1 MGLLEVDCV
10 ELALEKHLYDQ
21 LENII
26 MGTTC
31 QQYAHCE
38 DRSISEASSGA
49 LMASMLKQR
58 SLAQRVIKGGVG
70 PAPMVR
76 KCQVTACEKRNEAGQ
91 ACILKYRK
99 LSGTTWGTGSGYV
112 RNRTGRAGVR
122 EIKRNVGMTS
132 MIVHS
137 YTALLILTRVSPRR

>member
-38 DRSISEASSGA
+38 DRSISEAGSEA

-58 SLAQRVIKGGVG
+58 SLAQRVIEGGMG
-70 PAPMVR
+70 PASVVR
-76 KCQVTACEKRNEAGQ
+76 KCQAIACEKRDEAGQ
-91 ACILKYRK
+91 ACILKYHK
-99 LSGTTWGTGSGYV
+99 LP
-112 RNRTGRAGVR
+112 
-122 EIKRNVGMTS
+122 GM
-132 MIVHS
+132 M
-137 YTALLILTRVSPRR
+137 